1 MSGTP
6 EDSPPEDSPPVFLNQ
21 LGAHPQAVSPTR
33 RVYAVSPPPY
43 QNAEPPKLG
52 GDFPPS
58 QGGSAGTPV
67 RSPTPPLDPTAGPH
81 VYAVSPPPYV
91 NVEPPEL
98 GGDFPPSQGTSG
110 GTPPQQT
117 TTTPGPTRQRRV
129 RSESPSPPCNQA
141 GWNEWNAE
149 KKARSEAAAPKGGQ

>member
-43 QNAEPPKLG
+43 QNAEPPK
-52 GDFPPS
+52 
-58 QGGSAGTPV
+58 
-67 RSPTPPLDPTAGPH
+67 
-81 VYAVSPPPYV
+81 
-91 NVEPPEL
+91 L